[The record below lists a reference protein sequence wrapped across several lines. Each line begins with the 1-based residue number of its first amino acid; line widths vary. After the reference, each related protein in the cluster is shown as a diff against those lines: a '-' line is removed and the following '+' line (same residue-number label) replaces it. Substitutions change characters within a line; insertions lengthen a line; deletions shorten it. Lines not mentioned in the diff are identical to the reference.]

1 MKNVLSSLVSRTT
14 VGLPHLGHVRFSGGG
29 DGRGGAH
36 AGVDISVA
44 QSMQIRLSGI
54 AARRGCGIGLPQ
66 LSQGVISAWSIRSCC
81 RSSNRRTLR
90 SPHLLHLSS
99 PNSSETALSV
109 GSLPSA
115 SSTNEPSNSAVCPH
129 WLQTTES
136 LENTC
141 MLQFRAERRRNNTG
155 RWWAYRPYFSS
166 RPSTDLFRPAFA
178 GPWELCQV
186 RDGIVQQGSRF
197 GDC

>member
-1 MKNVLSSLVSRTT
+1 
-14 VGLPHLGHVRFSGGG
+14 
-29 DGRGGAH
+29 
-36 AGVDISVA
+36 
-44 QSMQIRLSGI
+44 MQIRLSGI

-109 GSLPSA
+109 GPLSNA

-141 MLQFRAERRRNNTG
+141 ILQSRAERRRNNTG
-155 RWWAYRPYFSS
+155 HWWRIDRISVADDPLTCFVPPMQDHGNSVRCETGSCSKGRASAIAKSSLKPAIRGWMLAISMPTTTGAAPSWCFPAIRPSS
-166 RPSTDLFRPAFA
+166 RSA
-178 GPWELCQV
+178 
-186 RDGIVQQGSRF
+186 
-197 GDC
+197 